1 MPNASAPKHN
11 SCCCSSSSSACRVH
25 SSAMWYRAWS
35 SQLLG
40 PQSLAHSQ
48 YHSWA
53 RYIKLYHASTRN
65 AYGCHD
71 RLLPPQYP
79 SVYAVNIGL
88 AVTKR
93 AVRRSVR
100 VSAHDRRARKS
111 EALLGPNHMHDPC
124 AKWHSTTHVCAIPHN
139 VRRYYEKRRT
149 LLERFARKHFRAS
162 ACSAPDCP
170 KLRVQLSVASRP
182 PWRFKPDG
190 TAKYRHE
197 RASRAIMCMIE
208 TRAFPPA
215 PAMMWTGRGEARRGM
230 WATVVAA
237 LTLIVHAE
245 IRQAE
250 CLHVLLESHHL
261 KSNHAIQ
268 PSKNATKTCRQ
279 TTRNRM
285 GRTNLT

>member
-11 SCCCSSSSSACRVH
+11 SSCCCSSSSACRVH

-124 AKWHSTTHVCAIPHN
+124 AKWQSTKHVCAIPHN

-170 KLRVQLSVASRP
+170 KLRVQ
-182 PWRFKPDG
+182 
-190 TAKYRHE
+190 
-197 RASRAIMCMIE
+197 
-208 TRAFPPA
+208 
-215 PAMMWTGRGEARRGM
+215 
-230 WATVVAA
+230 
-237 LTLIVHAE
+237 
-245 IRQAE
+245 
-250 CLHVLLESHHL
+250 
-261 KSNHAIQ
+261 
-268 PSKNATKTCRQ
+268 
-279 TTRNRM
+279 
-285 GRTNLT
+285 